1 MSKQKSEAI
10 NLGRSV
16 RRRVQTARYSPP
28 HSSVR
33 QLGSKNYVS
42 TKLQR
47 QTQYVERVWS
57 RRDFQFKTS
66 PAKEIFKLN
75 GTPEDKQKERS
86 DVCRFLY
93 HSLGNGYENET
104 TKLKDNNFYMY
115 WNTYGRSDYST
126 VKTFEKKCFI
136 CYELIKFGHG
146 KKETEDGGCEEF
158 CVCAVDGCP
167 KVYHKHCLSDYY
179 QRGNGP
185 TDDSNDFESNTWVCP
200 RHFCH
205 DCEQPEY
212 NNGTVCPTCPRFYC
226 QSCRAHGD
234 GGSIAID
241 LCGSCKVLSK
251 CLNAPEMAMNLRWI
265 Q

>member
-1 MSKQKSEAI
+1 MPKQKLEGI
-10 NLGRSV
+10 NSVRSV

-28 HSSVR
+28 HPSVP

-42 TKLQR
+42 SKLPR
-47 QTQYVERVWS
+47 PTHYVERVWARS
-57 RRDFQFKTS
+57 DFQFNAS

-75 GTPEDKQKERS
+75 GTPKDKQKERN

-93 HSLGNGYENET
+93 HSYGNGIENET
-104 TKLKDNNFYMY
+104 KHRDNNFYMY

-136 CYELIKFGHG
+136 CYELIKLRQC
-146 KKETEDGGCEEF
+146 KKETEDGGCDF

-167 KVYHKHCLSDYY
+167 KIYHKHCLSDYY

-226 QSCRAHGD
+226 KSCRTHEDGD
-234 GGSIAID
+234 YTVE
-241 LCGSCKVLSK
+241 LCGSCKILSK
-251 CLNAPEMAMNLRWI
+251 CLNAPEMSMNLRRI